1 MYIYVFVIIRNYKNW
16 CIKKQYE
23 LDGPDTGVFR
33 HISSVPD
40 DEINL
45 EAYPP
50 PRFICQYA
58 NGNVWARKKITQ
70 KYESS
75 M

>member
-1 MYIYVFVIIRNYKNW
+1 MD
-16 CIKKQYE
+16 C
-23 LDGPDTGVFR
+23 LDTGVFR

-58 NGNVWARKKITQ
+58 NGNVWARKKLLKNTEVRSKISIESQ
-70 KYESS
+70 KGLFVLRS
-75 M
+75 